1 MWNVEDFNNDLF
13 EVEKEKE
20 KMEVEKDFSMDKPSY
35 LLEYVRKNKNN
46 RNKKG
51 VLLAVKQDG
60 DKVVIGWSL
69 CRPND
74 EFDKYFGQEVA
85 YDRGMKRFDDPHHF
99 EDIPPSIFP
108 QVERFVDRC
117 EKYFK
122 DCELPL
128 WI

>member
-13 EVEKEKE
+13 EIEKE
-20 KMEVEKDFSMDKPSY
+20 KMEVVVKDFSMDKPSY

-46 RNKKG
+46 RDKKG
-51 VLLAVKQDG
+51 VLLAVKQD

-69 CRPND
+69 CRSND
-74 EFDKYFGQEVA
+74 KFNKYFGHELA

-99 EDIPPSIFP
+99 DDVPDSILI
-108 QVERFVDRC
+108 QLDRFVERC

-128 WI
+128 WAI